1 MSSASAFHVGAS
13 LPPESHPRARVGVE
27 ASRLQVSIDAVT
39 EGVVSH
45 LLSPGGERAS
55 TATRA
60 LLGVGAAVGATAT
73 VLTGGAAALLFA
85 AGTASALALR
95 GVVARREGPHAHH
108 FTIEVVSV
116 ADCVLHPPGAR
127 VVLVFC
133 AGFGTEKG
141 HKSDTQH
148 ILRGV
153 LHAGSRVDLTRC
165 TVLRVHWEAGAHGG
179 GGVAGLAKTVLS
191 LGIAN
196 PFSSAWN
203 LAKKS
208 APLLAAVLQAL
219 LAPTSS
225 ADPVLHAHLV
235 GTRCVLMGHS
245 LGARLVLHTLRCLA
259 AAGFCGGSSGGGI
272 GAGGSSGSSGGGFSG
287 EGIGAGDTSGSSGGG
302 VASSSSATLD
312 GASPHA
318 GGGKGPLVH
327 AAVLLAAA
335 TGGPEDKP
343 ADWAAADAA
352 THKLINVFNAED
364 VLLVRGLLGAKLAAT
379 SIAHRLPPAG
389 ARAIDVSRLPHSSN
403 VDASGVVH
411 TGHSFSKHL
420 EDICA
425 ADGLLHGLLPLTAA
439 ASCST

>member
-1 MSSASAFHVGAS
+1 
-13 LPPESHPRARVGVE
+13 
-27 ASRLQVSIDAVT
+27 
-39 EGVVSH
+39 
-45 LLSPGGERAS
+45 
-55 TATRA
+55 
-60 LLGVGAAVGATAT
+60 
-73 VLTGGAAALLFA
+73 
-85 AGTASALALR
+85 
-95 GVVARREGPHAHH
+95 
-108 FTIEVVSV
+108 
-116 ADCVLHPPGAR
+116 
-127 VVLVFC
+127 
-133 AGFGTEKG
+133 
-141 HKSDTQH
+141 
-148 ILRGV
+148 V

-225 ADPVLHAHLV
+225 ADPALHAHLV

-259 AAGFCGGSSGGGI
+259 AAGFCGGSSGV
-272 GAGGSSGSSGGGFSG
+272 
-287 EGIGAGDTSGSSGGG
+287 GIGAGDTSGSSGGG

-389 ARAIDVSRLPHSSN
+389 ARAIDVSRLPHCSN